1 MMPEFYTV
9 FVEGGESPPL
19 TFRTE
24 QMAVNEARRITGSTG
39 KRTFVCVPVIQVFLP
54 VKGTA

>member
-24 QMAVNEARRITGSTG
+24 QMAEKEARRITETTG
-39 KRTFVCVPVIQVFLP
+39 KRTFVCVPVLQVFLP